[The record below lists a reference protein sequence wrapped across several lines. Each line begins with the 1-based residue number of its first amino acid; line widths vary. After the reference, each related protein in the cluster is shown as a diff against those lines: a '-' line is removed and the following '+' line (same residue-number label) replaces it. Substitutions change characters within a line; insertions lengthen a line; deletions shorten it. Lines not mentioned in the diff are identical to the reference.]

1 MPDRKDGKEESKA
14 DCCCSPIQDI
24 SSGINTPSSDLVT
37 HEVQADW
44 VVDRIATPVG
54 QIPVVSSSL
63 STSDKLGSWK
73 ARWGIGRMR
82 FRVTPGLY
90 AVGRPDQKS
99 NVFVSANYKMS
110 FDRLRSQLGAMD
122 AWILVLDTRG
132 INVWC
137 AAGKGT
143 FGTDEIVA
151 RIASVRLADV
161 VSHRRLILP
170 QLGAPGVSAHEV
182 KKRSGF
188 RVIYGPIRA
197 EDIADF
203 IEAGM
208 KATPEMRRVRFDFR
222 DRVVLIPVELTMS
235 MKYLLMAII
244 GMILLSGFGSD
255 LYSIDRVTA
264 VGLVSAAILIVTYI
278 VGGSF
283 PPALLPW
290 LPGRPFSIKGA
301 WVGFVL
307 ATLFGLFAAGHT
319 GLFDDWAGIAAWF
332 CIIPAVISFQAM
344 NFTGSSTYT
353 SLSGV
358 TKEMRVA
365 LPIQIGVA
373 AVGVGLWITG
383 LFL

>member
-1 MPDRKDGKEESKA
+1 
-14 DCCCSPIQDI
+14 
-24 SSGINTPSSDLVT
+24 
-37 HEVQADW
+37 
-44 VVDRIATPVG
+44 
-54 QIPVVSSSL
+54 
-63 STSDKLGSWK
+63 
-73 ARWGIGRMR
+73 
-82 FRVTPGLY
+82 
-90 AVGRPDQKS
+90 
-99 NVFVSANYKMS
+99 
-110 FDRLRSQLGAMD
+110 MD

-151 RIASVRLADV
+151 RVASVGLSGV
-161 VSHRRLILP
+161 VSHRKLILP

-182 KKRSGF
+182 KRRSGF
-188 RVIYGPIRA
+188 RVIFGPVRA
-197 EDIADF
+197 DDIPDF

-208 KATPEMRRVRFDFR
+208 KATPEMRRVTFPFR

-235 MKYLLMAII
+235 LKYLFLAVICL
-244 GMILLSGFGSD
+244 ILLSGFGPD
-255 LYSIDRVTA
+255 LYSLERVTT
-264 VGLVSAAILIVTYI
+264 VGSVSAAILILTYI
-278 VGGSF
+278 AGASL

-301 WVGFVL
+301 WVGFGM
-307 ATLFGLFAAGHT
+307 AALFGLYAAGNT
-319 GLFDDWAGIAAWF
+319 GFFDNWATSLAWF

-365 LPIQIGVA
+365 LPIQISVA
-373 AVGVGLWITG
+373 VVGVGLWIAG